1 MLLRQDRALLAL
13 DLALD
18 VAFHAGRGGG
28 VTGAAE
34 IAGRLGMLRRGIEP
48 VLQGLVRAGVFESLR
63 GPRGGY
69 RLGRAPSK
77 IPLSDLL
84 AVTVEEDRAPAP
96 AGPLAAAVTQPL
108 WRELDRLVTE
118 RLRELTLDDLL
129 KRAQEAGL
137 RRPSAEPL
145 HFVI

>member
-18 VAFHAGRGGG
+18 VAFHAGRAGA

-34 IAGRLGMLRRGIEP
+34 IAARLGLLRRGIEP
-48 VLQGLVRAGVFESLR
+48 ALQGLVRAGIFESLR

-69 RLGRAPSK
+69 RLRRAPAK
-77 IPLSDLL
+77 IKLSDLL
-84 AVTVEEDRAPAP
+84 AVTVEEGRAPEP

-108 WRELDRLVTE
+108 WLELDGLVTE
-118 RLRELTLDDLL
+118 RLRGLTLDDLL

-137 RRPSAEPL
+137 RRPSAEAL

>member
-18 VAFHAGRGGG
+18 VAFHAGAG

-34 IAGRLGMLRRGIEP
+34 IAGRLGLLRRGIEP
-48 VLQGLVRAGVFESLR
+48 ALQGLVRAGIFESLR

-69 RLGRAPSK
+69 RLRRAPSK
-77 IPLSDLL
+77 IRLSDLL
-84 AVTVEEDRAPAP
+84 AVTVEEDRAPEA
-96 AGPLAAAVTQPL
+96 AGRLAAAVTQPL
-108 WRELDRLVTE
+108 WLELDRMVTE
-118 RLRELTLDDLL
+118 RLRELTLADLL

-137 RRPSAEPL
+137 RRPASEPL